1 MSTQNPFDPF
11 ALWKDLY
18 DKTETQWSKTFDES
32 MRKEDFS
39 AWMGQFLNLYLQY
52 QNMVKQS
59 TENYLAQANV
69 PSRADLSNLASL
81 LVNLEAKVDNLE
93 EMIEEDLSHQ
103 ISSLNVSRE
112 MNRLKTD
119 MKSIDKKLDQLMTLL
134 EKQADTKEV
143 AVKEDAVKEDAVKE
157 VAAAKEN
164 EQSKETEKTEA

>member
-1 MSTQNPFDPF
+1 MSKQNPFDPF
-11 ALWKDLY
+11 AMWKDLY
-18 DKTETQWSKTFDES
+18 DKTESQWSKTFDES

-39 AWMGQFLNLYLQY
+39 EWMGQFLNLYLQY

-59 TENYLAQANV
+59 TENYLAQANM

-93 EMIEEDLSHQ
+93 EMIEEDVSHQ

-134 EKQADTKEV
+134 EKQAETKE
-143 AVKEDAVKEDAVKE
+143 APIKEASVKE
-157 VAAAKEN
+157 VAATKEN
-164 EQSKETEKTEA
+164 EQKKETEQKKA